1 MFAKIFRQIFESSI
15 AEHPSV
21 RFTFMDLLVLADP
34 NGVVDMTH
42 ESIARITN
50 RPLDEIRATIAAL
63 EGPDPRSRTPD
74 EDGARLRR
82 LDDHRDWGWII
93 VNYDRFREIASEEQ
107 RRERT
112 RDRVNRLRARR
123 KEACNAPVTHS
134 NAGNAMQMQK
144 QTHKQKKGGEE
155 IPPEYNI
162 DFGRTLSDSER
173 ITLEQER
180 KRLVARRE
188 ILRKDDFKTEL
199 ERHELRGI
207 NERISKIDAVT
218 HIKL

>member
-42 ESIARITN
+42 ESISRITN
-50 RPLDEIRATIAAL
+50 RPLDEIRSTIAAL

-112 RDRVNRLRARR
+112 RERVNRLRARR
-123 KEACNAPVTHS
+123 KEACNAPVTHG
-134 NAGNAMQMQK
+134 NAGNAMQRQK
-144 QTHKQKKGGEE
+144 QRHKQKKGGEE

-162 DFGRTLSDSER
+162 DFSRTLSDSER

-207 NERISKIDAVT
+207 NDRISKIDAAT